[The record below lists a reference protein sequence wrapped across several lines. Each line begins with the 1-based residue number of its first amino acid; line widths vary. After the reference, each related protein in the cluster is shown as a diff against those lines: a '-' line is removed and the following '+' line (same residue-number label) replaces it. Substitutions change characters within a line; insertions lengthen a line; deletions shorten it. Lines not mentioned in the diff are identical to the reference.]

1 MKTLEELR
9 NDFILCYKTT
19 TREEDRLNF
28 ITEDAFKCFIDTVHK
43 TLDICKTLDPDI
55 KNRGFGWL
63 IYEIIGFE
71 EMLCEEL
78 NYDNHYEP
86 NDDVIWSAY
95 ENMGDEFIE
104 KAMSDELIYNSF
116 ERYDGEECYT
126 CDGCDN
132 DDGCNGREVLN
143 RGEVLEYI
151 KDFYI
156 DEITE
161 RIITDYNKNH
171 KLAHMLISKLKT
183 ERIEIAKVS
192 EYEDYKTK
200 FITSIKELGKKGNV
214 LNAEPTTVT
223 YDFGIFFHFTDMPFL
238 KSVLYPM
245 LSEKK
250 GKSVAVTLKALE
262 QLNIINIDKISR
274 AKLYEVLRKEMNIN
288 ATDAGIN
295 SCLKNEKRGDEI
307 KREVEI
313 LKGLLNI

>member
-9 NDFILCYKTT
+9 NDFKS
-19 TREEDRLNF
+19 
-28 ITEDAFKCFIDTVHK
+28 AFKPKIEDTELGFFAKKAFECFIDTALK
-43 TLDICKTLDPDI
+43 TANICTTLDAEIKT
-55 KNRGFGWL
+55 RGFGSL
-63 IYEIIGFE
+63 IYEIMELEYVI
-71 EMLCEEL
+71 CDRL

-86 NDDVIWSAY
+86 DEDDIWSAY

-151 KDFYI
+151 KDYYI
-156 DEITE
+156 DEIIE
-161 RIITDYNKNH
+161 QAKTDYDENN

-223 YDFGIFFHFTDMPFL
+223 YDFGIFFHFTDMSFL